1 MDIYK
6 VAQFGLPG
14 GNDIGVPSQV
24 DSLQKIVDLSINTI
38 ASLAAIGF
46 FIMLI
51 VGGYQ
56 FLTASGN
63 QQQAEKAKSTLTT
76 AAIGIVLIALAYPVV
91 MFVAGLLGLGTGFSG
106 AASGSPA
113 GLIQRAINLVR

>member
-14 GNDIGVPSQV
+14 GSDIGVPSQV
-24 DSLQKIVDLSINTI
+24 DSVQKIVDLSINTI
-38 ASLAAIGF
+38 TSIAGIAF

-76 AAIGIVLIALAYPVV
+76 AGIGILLIAIAYPVV
-91 MFVAGLLGLGTGFSG
+91 MFVAGILGLGTGLGSG
-106 AASGSPA
+106 GS
-113 GLIQRAINLVR
+113 